1 MNEAGSVP
9 LSALLCQGRPWN
21 TANPSSSIVAVDLV
35 HESTMIRR
43 GLAAM
48 LEQLPDISVSRNIQD
63 VADYE
68 ALPGPCRARVAFV
81 SPRAAAELATCT
93 PQSKSYRADSP
104 VGLIV
109 IAATFGDLDA
119 REAFQR
125 GIKGLLLLTAEPSE
139 LLEAAKRVA
148 TGGRYVM
155 QSIAADVA
163 MHACKE
169 PLTTRE
175 RQILERVAEGECNQ
189 SIAEGLGIA
198 MSTVKAHVKAVMS
211 KLDVRTRTQAALVGR
226 QRGIASAWS
235 H

>member
-1 MNEAGSVP
+1 MNDAGHVP
-9 LSALLCQGRPWN
+9 LSILLRQARPWGA
-21 TANPSSSIVAVDLV
+21 ANPASSSVAVDLV

-43 GLAAM
+43 GLATM
-48 LEQLPDISVSRNIQD
+48 LEQLPEISIACDIQD

-81 SPRAAAELATCT
+81 SPRAAADLAACT
-93 PQSKSYRADSP
+93 PQTRLHRADSP

-109 IAATFGDLDA
+109 VAATFGDLDA
-119 REAFQR
+119 REAFKR
-125 GIKGLLLLTAEPSE
+125 GVRGLLLLTAEPGE

-148 TGGRYVM
+148 SGGRYVM
-155 QSIAADVA
+155 QSIAAEVA

-189 SIAEGLGIA
+189 TIAESLGIA

-211 KLDVRTRTQAALVGR
+211 KLDVRTRTQAALVAR
-226 QRGIASAWS
+226 QRGIANTWS